1 MSRRHPSIHVVV
13 EGVTLAAE
21 ETRRLAPRALDR
33 RLLGQALLVKQH
45 LDHQFSRYLSLISQL
60 HGVHVLPFLQ
70 IFQQVDSCRP
80 HHHRMPV
87 VPEFDLDM
95 REVNVEIEGKALLVI
110 DKPVL
115 LVPPGAREV
124 LLSSVPNE
132 KVSVQRFVTLLV
144 LIL

>member
-1 MSRRHPSIHVVV
+1 
-13 EGVTLAAE
+13 
-21 ETRRLAPRALDR
+21 
-33 RLLGQALLVKQH
+33 
-45 LDHQFSRYLSLISQL
+45 
-60 HGVHVLPFLQ
+60 
-70 IFQQVDSCRP
+70 
-80 HHHRMPV
+80 MPV